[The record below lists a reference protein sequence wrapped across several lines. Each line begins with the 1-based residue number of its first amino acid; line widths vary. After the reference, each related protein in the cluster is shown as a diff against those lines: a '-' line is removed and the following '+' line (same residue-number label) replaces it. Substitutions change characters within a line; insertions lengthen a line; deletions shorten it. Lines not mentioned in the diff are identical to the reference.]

1 MSRESEVKNDEI
13 ILKVYNNY
21 LKLMRGT
28 VYKRI
33 PNIDIVDDIVQ
44 ECMLKF
50 IRHSDTLNSLAE
62 PQLISYIRIT
72 VEHTTTDYIRKNE
85 PNISLEEN
93 INLVENL
100 TVQYTKPVDDEIEL
114 LTNKEIVIQSI
125 KKLRTRDR
133 DLISLKYVQ
142 DIPDEQIADIMG
154 IKPSSVRMTLHR
166 SVKHLKSIVKEIS
179 KDD

>member
-1 MSRESEVKNDEI
+1 
-13 ILKVYNNY
+13 
-21 LKLMRGT
+21 MRGT

-72 VEHTTTDYIRKNE
+72 VEHTTTDYIRKNK
-85 PNISLEEN
+85 PSISLEDN

-100 TVQYTKPVDDEIEL
+100 TVQYTNPVDDEIML
-114 LTNKEIVIQSI
+114 LTNKEVVTQSI
-125 KKLRTRDR
+125 KKLRKRDR
-133 DLISLKYVQ
+133 DLINLKYVQ

-166 SVKHLKSIVKEIS
+166 SVKNLKSIVKEMS